1 MEKLIAF
8 FPLLALGCAV
18 MNLAFSKIAILLLL
32 PAFLIASV
40 GGAFGYTWCFGDDGH
55 VEVKYVTL
63 DGCCDGDLENRTVA
77 SYDVPTIHQP
87 DDDHCGS
94 CLDFS
99 TQQNEIVFL
108 KRLKRT
114 PSVSTKVIAPDSS
127 SPSLADNA
135 KLVVGHIMSLPP
147 LRTSQ
152 TILAHRTVVLLN

>member
-1 MEKLIAF
+1 
-8 FPLLALGCAV
+8 
-18 MNLAFSKIAILLLL
+18 MNLAFSKTAILLLL
-32 PAFLIASV
+32 PVFLIASV

-63 DGCCDGDLENRTVA
+63 DGCCDGDLVNSDVA
-77 SYDVPTIHQP
+77 RYDVPTIHQP

-99 TQQNEIVFL
+99 TQQNEIAFF

-114 PSVSTKVIAPDSS
+114 PSVSTKVIAPNGF
-127 SPSLADNA
+127 SPILADNA
-135 KLVVGHIMSLPP
+135 KLVVGHLMSQPP